1 MKNILLYTFFAA
13 LMFSSCSK
21 KTATVVDSAKK
32 EVKENMVDPALAW
45 RSTAP
50 SPGKAR
56 SINLGD
62 YFTKTLDNGLT
73 LIVVENHKLPRVS
86 YSLRLNND
94 QILEKDQ
101 VGFVSMAGDLLRT
114 GTKSKSKQEI
124 DAAIDFIGGSLNTS
138 GSGMFGSSL
147 TKHQDKLLDI
157 MTDVL
162 YNPSFPAEEFEKMK
176 KQTISGLQASKADP
190 GAMAGNVAAVL
201 NYGKDHPFGEIQT
214 ERHVENMTLEN
225 CKSYYNT
232 FFRPNNAMLTI
243 VGDITPAEAEAKVM
257 QYFGNWKKGAIP
269 DISYDPVTGPAN
281 TGVSFVNKDGAVQSV
296 IRVTYPIDLKPG
308 SKDAIAGSVMNS
320 ILGGGIFSGRLM
332 QNLREDKAYTY
343 GARSSLSANK
353 MVGNFN
359 ASASVRNEVTDSSIH
374 EFIYELKRM
383 TTENVSQEDL
393 QLTKNSLSG
402 GFARSLESP
411 QTIAR
416 FANNIVRFNLPADYY
431 ETYLQKLDAVSI
443 ADVRAMANK
452 YIRPENANIV
462 VVGSKDDVA
471 EKLLKFDSDGVID
484 YYDAFGNL
492 LEVNNDA
499 MSADITPQVVLD
511 DYFAA
516 IGGKDKLMTLK
527 SIEQHYKMDMMGQSM
542 DVATYQKAP
551 GMFAMTMNGMGMLL
565 QEQKFDGK
573 KAYSAGMQQPT
584 QVFTEGAEFEQMKS
598 MSKMIPQLD
607 YLSDGY
613 NLELKGIENVDGE
626 QCYKMVITDPDGV
639 KSTEFYSV
647 GKNLIMR
654 SVTSAEMGGQTMVT
668 TSDLADYKEVSG
680 LMLPHK
686 MTQSV
691 QGMPAPIVMEAT
703 SIKVNGDIPADVF
716 MIKE

>member
-1 MKNILLYTFFAA
+1 MKNILLYTLFTV
-13 LMFSSCSK
+13 LLFSSCSK
-21 KTATVVDSAKK
+21 KTATVVDTTKK
-32 EVKENMVDPALAW
+32 VMKEEMVDPALAW

-62 YFTKTLDNGLT
+62 YFSKTLDNGLT

-86 YSLRLNND
+86 YSLQLNNN

-114 GTKSKSKQEI
+114 GTKTKSKQEI

-147 TKHQDKLLDI
+147 TKHQDKLLDL

-162 YNPSFPAEEFEKMK
+162 YNPSFPAEEFEKIK

-201 NYGKDHPFGEIQT
+201 NYGKDHPYGEIQT
-214 ERHVENMTLEN
+214 EKHVENMTLEN

-257 QYFGNWKKGAIP
+257 QYFGNWKKGTIP
-269 DISYDPVTGPAN
+269 AVDYDPVAGPDKTN
-281 TGVSFVNKDGAVQSV
+281 VSFVNKDGAVQSV
-296 IRVTYPIDLKPG
+296 IRITYPVDLKPG
-308 SKDAIAGSVMNS
+308 SADAIGASVMNS

-353 MVGNFN
+353 LIGNFN
-359 ASASVRNEVTDSSIH
+359 ASASVRNEVTDSSVH
-374 EFIYELKRM
+374 EFIYELNRM
-383 TTENVSQEDL
+383 ITEDVSEEDL

-416 FANNIVRFNLPADYY
+416 FANNIVRFNLPEDYY
-431 ETYLQKLDAVSI
+431 ETYLQKLEAVSI
-443 ADVRAMANK
+443 TDVRRLAAK

-462 VVGSKDDVA
+462 VVGNKDDVA
-471 EKLLKFDSDGVID
+471 EKLLKFDADGVID
-484 YYDAFGNL
+484 YYDAFGNK
-492 LEVNNDA
+492 LEVNNEA
-499 MSADITPQVVLD
+499 LSADITPAVILD

-516 IGGKDKLMTLK
+516 IGGKDKLMALK
-527 SIEQHYKMDMMGQSM
+527 SMEQHYKMDMMGQSM
-542 DVATYQKAP
+542 DMAMYQKAP
-551 GMFAMTMNGMGMLL
+551 GMFAMNMTGMGMTL
-565 QEQKFDGK
+565 QEQKFDGT

-584 QVFTEGAEFEQMKS
+584 KVFTEGPEFEQMKT
-598 MSKMIPQLD
+598 MANMTPQLD
-607 YLSDGY
+607 YSKPGW
-613 NLELKGIENVDGE
+613 NLELKGLENIDGE
-626 QCYKMVITDPDGV
+626 NCYKIIVTDPAGK
-639 KSTEFYSV
+639 KSTEYYSES
-647 GKNLIMR
+647 KNLLMR
-654 SVTSAEMGGQTMVT
+654 SVSTVEMQGQSVT
-668 TSDLADYKEVSG
+668 TTTDMADYKDVSG
-680 LMLPHK
+680 YLLPHK
-686 MTQSV
+686 LTQTV
-691 QGMPAPIVMEAT
+691 PGMPAPFVMEAST
-703 SIKVNGDIPADVF
+703 IKVNSDLPADIF
-716 MIKE
+716 TIKE